1 MSISVSIVEDDR
13 RLRESLAILIDG
25 TGELQCVSTH
35 RSGEEALRHLPAKKP
50 HVVLM
55 DINMPGMSGIDCV
68 RKIKAVLPETQILML
83 TVCED
88 SEQIFQSLTA
98 GASGYLLK
106 RTPPAK
112 ILEAIGEVSR
122 GASPMSGKIAR
133 AVVEYFQNRKP
144 FPGDEEPLSKREQ
157 EILDLLAQGYR
168 AKEIAQKLSISF
180 DTVHT
185 HLRNIYSKLRVH
197 SQTEAVIKYLRKQ
210 TD

>member
-1 MSISVSIVEDDR
+1 MSITVSIVEDDK

-25 TGELQCVSTH
+25 TGSLECASTH
-35 RSGEEALRHLPAKKP
+35 RNAEDALRRLPGKKP
-50 HVVLM
+50 NVVLM
-55 DINMPGMSGIDCV
+55 DINLPGMSGIDCV
-68 RKIKAVLPETQILML
+68 REVKAVLPETQILML

-88 SEQIFQSLTA
+88 SEQIFDALTA

-106 RTPPAK
+106 RTPPAR
-112 ILEAIGEVSR
+112 ILEAIEEVSR

-133 AVVEYFQNRKP
+133 AVVEYFHKRRTFSP
-144 FPGDEEPLSKREQ
+144 DEEPLSKREQ

-168 AKEIAQKLSISF
+168 AKEIAQNLSISF

-185 HLRNIYSKLRVH
+185 HLRNIYSKLHVH

-210 TD
+210 S